1 MSSEDWVSWN
11 PISRHT
17 TSYMPPGGW
26 DPAWTHQDRHMAT
39 MLYRAAFA
47 GGCGKEK
54 AWSLA
59 AMAVI
64 KQRAPHTVYG
74 DAWEQMIAG
83 LMQPAVNA

>member
-1 MSSEDWVSWN
+1 
-11 PISRHT
+11 
-17 TSYMPPGGW
+17 
-26 DPAWTHQDRHMAT
+26 MAT

-47 GGCGKEK
+47 GGYAKEK

-83 LMQPAVNA
+83 LMTPTVNI